1 MEEISTTISYQEDRS
16 AFNKMLLQVVAE
28 IIFVCQNVK
37 MDSGKLKDV
46 SNWIPALFVCFFV
59 FLFFLLPLKS

>member
-1 MEEISTTISYQEDRS
+1 MLILEKMEEISVTISYQEDRS
-16 AFNKMLLQVVAE
+16 AFNKMLLQVIAE

-46 SNWIPALFVCFFV
+46 SN
-59 FLFFLLPLKS
+59 

>member
-1 MEEISTTISYQEDRS
+1 MLILEKMEEISTAISYQEDRS

-37 MDSGKLKDV
+37 MDKGKLKDV
-46 SNWIPALFVCFFV
+46 SN
-59 FLFFLLPLKS
+59 